1 MCWAQ
6 LQWTGP
12 GPSGRAVHSHKPAL
26 PAVSAPRS
34 QNPPKKNLKN
44 ARMSTG
50 DNIQPDLLQGRW
62 PGPALR
68 PLALGTQQFWEV
80 PEEHSVVSGPPARD
94 ECPGRTL
101 QGRASSL
108 EECDCPDCPPP
119 GFRPQAPRLGGGRH
133 VCDHPSLTLPESQS
147 RSMMAANPPP
157 STCGTSTARGGC
169 YLGLP
174 GSGFPASPSSAASFP
189 SCGSSRQS
197 PAAQGYWA
205 GWAGRWR
212 H

>member
-12 GPSGRAVHSHKPAL
+12 GPSGRAVLSHRPAL

-34 QNPPKKNLKN
+34 QNPPKKSLRNT
-44 ARMSTG
+44 RMSTG

-62 PGPALR
+62 PDPALR
-68 PLALGTQQFWEV
+68 PLALGTQQFWEA
-80 PEEHSVVSGPPARD
+80 PEEHSVVSGPPTRD

-101 QGRASSL
+101 QGRASHL

-133 VCDHPSLTLPESQS
+133 VCDRHSPE
-147 RSMMAANPPP
+147 A
-157 STCGTSTARGGC
+157 
-169 YLGLP
+169 
-174 GSGFPASPSSAASFP
+174 
-189 SCGSSRQS
+189 
-197 PAAQGYWA
+197 
-205 GWAGRWR
+205 
-212 H
+212 

>member
-1 MCWAQ
+1 MPGCPQGTTYSQTCCKGGGQAQPYDPWPWARSN
-6 LQWTGP
+6 
-12 GPSGRAVHSHKPAL
+12 SGRL
-26 PAVSAPRS
+26 
-34 QNPPKKNLKN
+34 QKN
-44 ARMSTG
+44 
-50 DNIQPDLLQGRW
+50 
-62 PGPALR
+62 
-68 PLALGTQQFWEV
+68 
-80 PEEHSVVSGPPARD
+80 SVVSGPPARD

-133 VCDHPSLTLPESQS
+133 ACDHPSLTLPESQS

-169 YLGLP
+169 YLDLP
-174 GSGFPASPSSAASFP
+174 GSGFPASPTSAASFP